1 MFKKRVT
8 WGHGSAGYGLCE
20 FLTFQL
26 AIPSCG
32 MSDQN
37 SAVSYRI
44 DELRNLISSAESSIS
59 QLDNEIAFTASGLQ
73 SELSS
78 RKQDQLKKIQGMN
91 EFHRQDLDSEIIL
104 TSHYKDTANETAISS
119 IMKQQDVTLSKEK
132 ETMLHKMLHEAD
144 DLLKQM
150 EKNFV
155 RGNEERKNS
164 TLQKEEDEYL
174 TMVQR
179 AIVSHRER
187 MLSIV
192 DDE

>member
-1 MFKKRVT
+1 
-8 WGHGSAGYGLCE
+8 
-20 FLTFQL
+20 
-26 AIPSCG
+26 